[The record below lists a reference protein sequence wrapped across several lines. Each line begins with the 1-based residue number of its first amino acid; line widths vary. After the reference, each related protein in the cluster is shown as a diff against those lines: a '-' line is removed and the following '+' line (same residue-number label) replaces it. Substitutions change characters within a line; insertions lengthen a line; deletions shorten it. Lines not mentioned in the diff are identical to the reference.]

1 MTQAL
6 AVDGPAVDPGV
17 LQLAPATCPLC
28 GADEGEPV
36 GVGNDFAHGT
46 TGDSFLVLSCH
57 GCGVLYLNP
66 RPAPEEWHRLYP
78 AGYFRA
84 PAHPGHG
91 GITRTA
97 IRELLRTCG
106 AIPSGARVLA
116 VGYGP
121 TLHLSEL
128 RRAGP
133 GSWALE
139 ALTPHESLARAAE
152 QSGLVVHRGRANT
165 LEAEG
170 ATYDLIFLL
179 HALEH
184 CDAPLEEVRAIR
196 ALLRDGG
203 RVVIV
208 TPNAASAAWRLF
220 QGRHW
225 AGYDFP
231 RHRCLFSPETLRRL
245 AADAGFAVDRVGSLG
260 DGRVWADSAG
270 YFARDW
276 SAPAWLARAATAG
289 FGVVGAVE
297 AMASGVWSP
306 NARRP
311 QLVANLRKP
320 AGVAR

>member
-1 MTQAL
+1 MTQTL
-6 AVDGPAVDPGV
+6 VFDGPAVDPGT
-17 LQLAPATCPLC
+17 LQLIPATCPLC

-36 GVGNDFAHGT
+36 AVGNDFAHGT

-57 GCGVLYLNP
+57 GCGLLYLNP

-78 AGYFRA
+78 PGYFNR
-84 PAHPGHG
+84 PDCGHG
-91 GITRTA
+91 GISRTA
-97 IRELLRTCG
+97 IRELLRACG
-106 AIPSGARVLA
+106 AISPGARVLT

-121 TLHLSEL
+121 TLHLGEL
-128 RRAGP
+128 RRAGS

-152 QSGLVVHRGRANT
+152 QAGLAVHRGRPDT

-170 ATYDLIFLL
+170 ASYDLILLL
-179 HALEH
+179 HALEN

-196 ALLRDGG
+196 GLLRDGG
-203 RVVIV
+203 RLVIM

-260 DGRVWADSAG
+260 DGRVWAASAG

-276 SAPAWLARAATAG
+276 SAPAWLTRAATAA
-289 FGVVGAVE
+289 FGVLGTVE
-297 AMASGVWSP
+297 AMASGTWSP
-306 NARRP
+306 RAGCP
-311 QLVANLRKP
+311 QLAAVLRNP
-320 AGVAR
+320 AEMAR